1 MNGTS
6 SPDARVPQNDEPV
19 ALRSPS
25 TVMNPERAAAVVPNA
40 LSFARAAMREL
51 VRGRYRVEK
60 LRFDLDRDGRGEVL
74 YRLIGGGWTF
84 HFFLVSQ
91 KLPEEQKTDRNFA
104 QSWDAMGVL
113 CQGEWTPEREARL
126 RLEVP
131 KQRAGFA
138 DYDTLVYARGNRS
151 ARLFDHVVESLA
163 SGRQPDLTLIAPIG
177 YILRTTA
184 FIGNGQLGT
193 RAWAGL
199 ERGHPLRRPYHV
211 QFCSAFVL
219 REFVF
224 DLVDHMARARNPDAA
239 RLAPAYRRYLGLG
252 NAAAT
257 GLVPFVVN
265 HPHLMHQWCL
275 AYETALARARHR
287 RAAPGDDVVS
297 RFEGLLDKAIRYFT
311 ESERPSDGVFAT
323 PQTVASELRR
333 ARQAFAALRLTGTL
347 DGRDAPLPWV
357 ALHDWAERHLHREAL
372 ETLDAI
378 VLELYPDIVD
388 AAVDD
393 FDADERFEVQPGM
406 PIAEL
411 RRIVHGDYAWALAAP
426 YRDHPPHHFWYR
438 TTKAPRDVRR
448 GLRGR
453 AEALEAE
460 TAMDTVLQVQRLSAC
475 LEQAAANAAVADIV
489 CARPDLRHIVARVQ
503 SLAGLPY
510 AELREDWLSSRFSPF
525 RSVRFVL
532 AFFGLEKF
540 EAAMPKSVRGTF
552 MQGAP
557 IAEDVAA
564 GVDGDWPFPVM
575 PSDTSGADLL
585 APLPVSSPDSNV
597 LPAGAAAESEQRV
610 IAPCELARMAQTAL
624 QGHGAALG
632 VAEDAGKLVMFAQ
645 ACGQRAVAALL
656 RQCGQGGAARGA
668 HVALV
673 QRDAQHAVLDAH
685 GGSALLAAPVASD
698 LACAL
703 AHASP
708 RGVGSVGVT
717 RASDAWMVAA
727 LALRCAEH
735 GMIGVVAWN
744 AGSSS
749 VPPGG
754 FAIAG
759 PGSSG
764 CWYAHASSGTLSE
777 LPDGTIEGLAGM
789 VGAAQP
795 ADDGLVIVCLRPRSD
810 AAAERIFAGVA
821 RSRCVDTAWNAGE
834 LRDRRERWLQRGVAL
849 TRAEHDALNAAG
861 ATLYVTPADEP
872 RVLNDGVDPL
882 KVF

>member
-1 MNGTS
+1 
-6 SPDARVPQNDEPV
+6 
-19 ALRSPS
+19 
-25 TVMNPERAAAVVPNA
+25 
-40 LSFARAAMREL
+40 
-51 VRGRYRVEK
+51 
-60 LRFDLDRDGRGEVL
+60 VL

-84 HFFLVSQ
+84 DFFLVSQ

-113 CQGEWTPEREARL
+113 CQGEWTPEREALL
-126 RLEVP
+126 RREVP

-163 SGRQPDLTLIAPIG
+163 AGRQPDLKLLAPIG

-224 DLVDHMARARNPDAA
+224 DLVDHMARARNPNAA

-275 AYETALARARHR
+275 AYETALARARNR
-287 RAAPGDDVVS
+287 PAAPEDDVVS
-297 RFEGLLDKAIRYFT
+297 RFEHLLDKAIRYFT
-311 ESERPSDGVFAT
+311 EGERPSDGIFAT
-323 PQTVASELRR
+323 PQVVAAELRR
-333 ARQAFAALRLTGTL
+333 LREAFAPFRATRSI

-357 ALHDWAERHLHREAL
+357 ALHDWARRHLHREAL

-378 VLELYPDIVD
+378 VLELHPDIVD

-393 FDADERFEVQPGM
+393 FDADERFEVQPHM
-406 PIAEL
+406 PVREL
-411 RRIVHGDYAWALAAP
+411 RRIVHDDYAWALNAP
-426 YRDHPPHHFWYR
+426 YRENPPHHFWYR

-460 TAMDTVLQVQRLSAC
+460 TAMDTVLQVQKLWRT
-475 LEQAAANAAVADIV
+475 LEQAPEDAHVADIV
-489 CARPDLRHIVARVQ
+489 YARPDLRHIVARVQ
-503 SLAGLPY
+503 SLAGMPY

-532 AFFGLEKF
+532 SFFGLEKF

-557 IAEDVAA
+557 IAEDVAVGA
-564 GVDGDWPFPVM
+564 DGDWPFPLM
-575 PSDTSGADLL
+575 PSDISGVEML
-585 APLPVSSPDSNV
+585 APLPVSSPDPRV
-597 LPAGAAAESEQRV
+597 LPPEAAPDPAQRL
-610 IAPCELARMAQTAL
+610 ISPYELARMAQTAL

-632 VAEDAGKLVMFAQ
+632 VAEDAGKLVMFSQ
-645 ACGQRAVAALL
+645 ACGEPATAALL
-656 RQCGQGGAARGA
+656 RQC
-668 HVALV
+668 
-673 QRDAQHAVLDAH
+673 AH
-685 GGSALLAAPVASD
+685 GLVTRDVAVELQHPGPGHVEVNAQDRSALLAAPAASD
-698 LACAL
+698 LACAR
-703 AHASP
+703 AHSSP
-708 RGVGSVGVT
+708 AGVGIAAVS
-717 RASDAWMVAA
+717 RAVDAWMLSA
-727 LALRCAEH
+727 LALRCAERNV
-735 GMIGVVAWN
+735 IGLVTWDAD
-744 AGSSS
+744 APDGAASS
-749 VPPGG
+749 GL
-754 FAIAG
+754 AIAG

-764 CWYAHASSGTLSE
+764 PWYAASTSIAQSALQPIVDALARVASSDAIVLPHAS
-777 LPDGTIEGLAGM
+777 AGFVM
-789 VGAAQP
+789 ACV
-795 ADDGLVIVCLRPRSD
+795 RPPSA
-810 AAAERIFAGVA
+810 AAAERVFDQLMRLG
-821 RSRCVDTAWNAGE
+821 SLSSLWNGAE
-834 LRDRRERWLQRGVAL
+834 VRRRRERWLQRGIPLA
-849 TRAEHDALNAAG
+849 RAEYDALNTAG

-872 RVLNDGVDPL
+872 RVLNEGVDPL